1 MTTPEN
7 QTKDGVDAL
16 ENENLPAHNP
26 NTMGAERFHGK
37 SKHCPKE

>member
-16 ENENLPAHNP
+16 ENENLLAHNP
-26 NTMGAERFHGK
+26 NTTGAERFHGK
-37 SKHCPKE
+37 SKRCPKE